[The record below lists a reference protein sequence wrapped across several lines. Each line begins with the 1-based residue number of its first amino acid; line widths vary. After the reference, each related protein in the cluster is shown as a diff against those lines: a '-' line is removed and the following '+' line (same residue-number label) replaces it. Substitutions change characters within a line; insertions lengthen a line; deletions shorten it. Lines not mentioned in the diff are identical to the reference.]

1 MNRSLRKRLNLAVG
15 QSVLC
20 LVWAVAAHA
29 QAGAMPPSHAAGANK
44 PAAAARA
51 MGANPVAKQLS
62 ALEAKIGALQAQL
75 QAQQRTAAPGAG
87 AMGGMMGMCS
97 KMMGGM
103 GMPGG
108 AAPMAGGGGMPS
120 GGMMD
125 DMMMGGMGA
134 MPAPVMGA
142 SSMGSTSA
150 LPGFPGASH
159 VYHVGATDF
168 FLDQA
173 MFLQLTAE
181 QQMTLNAIK
190 QKALFEQADRD
201 RQLAA
206 AEQELW
212 LLTSSDQPDA
222 AKVEARIRSIEKL
235 RADGRLA
242 LIKAVGEAA
251 KGLTDQQRKVLA
263 GLMPP
268 PMTMPAPGMSS
279 GGSMPPGGMMDDD
292 MMGGGSA
299 PMGGVGAAPMGGG
312 GMSDM

>member
-1 MNRSLRKRLNLAVG
+1 MTRSLGKRLNLAVLL
-15 QSVLC
+15 SILC
-20 LVWAVAAHA
+20 LAWAGAAHA
-29 QAGAMPPSHAAGANK
+29 QAGSTPSAHASGPNK
-44 PAAAARA
+44 PGPAARA
-51 MGANPVAKQLS
+51 MGANPLAKQLS
-62 ALEAKIGALQAQL
+62 ALEAKIGALQVQL
-75 QAQQRTAAPGAG
+75 QAQQRPAAAAAG
-87 AMGGMMGMCS
+87 GGMGGMMGMCS

-108 AAPMAGGGGMPS
+108 GGGAAMAGGMPGG
-120 GGMMD
+120 G
-125 DMMMGGMGA
+125 MMMGGMGA

-142 SSMGSTSA
+142 SSMGMTST

-159 VYHVGATDF
+159 LYHVGATDF

-173 MFLQLTAE
+173 SFLQLTAE
-181 QQMTLNAIK
+181 QQMALNAIK

-212 LLTSSDQPDA
+212 LLTSSDQPDS

-242 LIKAVGEAA
+242 LIRAVGEAA

-268 PMTMPAPGMSS
+268 AMAMPAAGMA
-279 GGSMPPGGMMDDD
+279 GAAMPPGGGMMDDD
-292 MMGGGSA
+292 MMMGGGSA
-299 PMGGVGAAPMGGG
+299 PMGGGGTAPMGGG